1 MLQFFTK
8 EELLGMIK
16 AGWREDLQDAIDDY
30 IKTKEAEETPSW
42 DTPKESLLQ
51 QPLKKS
57 DSRLTSLTSNR
68 SKSKAR

>member
-42 DTPKESLLQ
+42 DTPK
-51 QPLKKS
+51 
-57 DSRLTSLTSNR
+57 
-68 SKSKAR
+68 